1 MARRRAEG
9 RHHVDIW
16 PGFVDALSTLLLSTI
31 FLLVVFVLAQFFL
44 GQLLQGRTEAV
55 QRLETQVSDLSSRL
69 GLEEDAASDL
79 RRTLSRINGDLQQAF
94 LDRDELSADLGQSE
108 GERTRLQG
116 EVTRLTGEQAQLQ
129 RALEDQRLQGT
140 PTAARV
146 ADLERELAE
155 AREAFKTDKAG
166 LELQLGQLV
175 QLKRD
180 IEALQAVRQDL
191 EGKVAALST
200 QLSTQ
205 AAGDADARQRLLAE
219 LGTTRDRSQAL
230 AAQLA
235 GAEEKTML
243 AQREVQAR
251 ELRLQDLEG
260 QLGSARNDKDQAV
273 EQVRRLTDQLTALQQ
288 QMAAI
293 QHALDLKTDQS
304 TEQQATI
311 EKLGQRLNMALAAKV
326 EELSQYRSDFFGQL
340 RRALGERPGIQIV
353 GDRFVFQSEVIFGSG
368 SDQIEP
374 RGRDEMAKL
383 AATLKEIAA
392 EIPPDLPWVLQV
404 DGHTD
409 PIPISNPRFPSNW
422 ELSAARA
429 IAVAKFLIEQGI
441 PPNRV
446 AARGFAQYQPL
457 VGGDTP
463 DAYER
468 DRRIELKLTTR

>member
-1 MARRRAEG
+1 
-9 RHHVDIW
+9 
-16 PGFVDALSTLLLSTI
+16 
-31 FLLVVFVLAQFFL
+31 
-44 GQLLQGRTEAV
+44 
-55 QRLETQVSDLSSRL
+55 
-69 GLEEDAASDL
+69 
-79 RRTLSRINGDLQQAF
+79 
-94 LDRDELSADLGQSE
+94 
-108 GERTRLQG
+108 
-116 EVTRLTGEQAQLQ
+116 
-129 RALEDQRLQGT
+129 
-140 PTAARV
+140 
-146 ADLERELAE
+146 
-155 AREAFKTDKAG
+155 
-166 LELQLGQLV
+166 
-175 QLKRD
+175 
-180 IEALQAVRQDL
+180 
-191 EGKVAALST
+191 
-200 QLSTQ
+200 
-205 AAGDADARQRLLAE
+205 
-219 LGTTRDRSQAL
+219 
-230 AAQLA
+230 
-235 GAEEKTML
+235 ML